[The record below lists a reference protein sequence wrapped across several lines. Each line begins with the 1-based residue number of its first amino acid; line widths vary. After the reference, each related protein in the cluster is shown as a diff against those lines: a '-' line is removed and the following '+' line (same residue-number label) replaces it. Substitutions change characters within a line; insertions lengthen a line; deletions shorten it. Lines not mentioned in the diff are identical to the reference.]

1 MSVETKNALFPIW
14 RKCYP
19 KNLWGYFSDKTNII
33 LSSSLFVVTPE
44 VLQSLSEQDF
54 IQYLYE
60 NRISQIDVHNLWG
73 KDLERINRIL
83 TQNFPLIETFRF
95 MHNDQLVNINISG
108 IKQINDIAGKRFC
121 DMLVGS
127 LKSIIRENIQNTSTW
142 TPYKTRIV
150 KDDYRNLACV
160 WKFENPIKYFFG
172 DLEKKSQITQILIQ
186 KMQPE
191 IQKRANHI
199 VNEQIRL
206 WEIKARRTYQL
217 QAFLNQKAKEIE
229 NCIYMH
235 FNFWI
240 SEVSIPKIS
249 MKQKHLIF

>member
-60 NRISQIDVHNLWG
+60 NHISQIDVHNLWG

-142 TPYKTRIV
+142 SAYKTRIV
-150 KDDYRNLACV
+150 KDD
-160 WKFENPIKYFFG
+160 
-172 DLEKKSQITQILIQ
+172 
-186 KMQPE
+186 
-191 IQKRANHI
+191 
-199 VNEQIRL
+199 
-206 WEIKARRTYQL
+206 
-217 QAFLNQKAKEIE
+217 
-229 NCIYMH
+229 
-235 FNFWI
+235 
-240 SEVSIPKIS
+240 
-249 MKQKHLIF
+249 